1 MRHLLA
7 WTAALWGAL
16 AAWGE
21 TVQRRTALDT
31 PWKVLPI
38 YGGGFMQNVV
48 IAPSDPNVWY
58 TYVDVGGPYRSDDA
72 GKSWY
77 PLHANLT
84 IGQRDL
90 NAGMVRTLDVDPRDA
105 NAFVMAAG
113 DGPWRKGGVFV
124 SRDGGISFRQ
134 TLSARYHANGPRRMM
149 GLVLA
154 RNPAYPDELV
164 AGSESDG
171 LFLSRD
177 NGETWKN
184 VGLTN
189 HWFSDVRYDATV
201 TNRVWA
207 CAPWSLKHDYDAQ
220 ESYRIRLGGRRTRE
234 RGFYRSDDGG
244 ETWTRVSAES
254 PYEVRQIRGADRLVG
269 VYGVFAQVDAAPGAK
284 PLLAAA
290 SDDGGATWRKVSDAA
305 PDEIAQV
312 VGSSALVGI
321 FNRRHVRQSADGGV
335 TWTDFGEGLPPPA
348 PDGLGYPRKGVR
360 LALGAGRGF
369 WVLGDSTGVFYRRG
383 LSDAAWTALPL
394 PHCALGAPQ
403 KETFL
408 ARHCGKDVNMPALG
422 SVTVD
427 PADDRHWFATDWF
440 DLWESTDAGT
450 NWTSRVDG
458 LMQVCSFTVEVDPFD
473 RETIAYGLA
482 DLGSFV
488 SNDGGRSFRSQL
500 PCYWASVAFSSVTPG
515 LVMGCGGK
523 ATREINVST
532 DHGRTWRRASAQGLP
547 AWSWGKVAPHGV
559 NTVAVR
565 PDRDAFWICVGGP
578 VAPGKGGPYVSTD
591 RGETWTWAGEGLPTD
606 EREFVYGR
614 TEWQRRTL
622 AELVFSSDGSAVT
635 ASSFGKGDYWRLAPG
650 ARVWTKTNGRRDG
663 FARHSLVADPFTP
676 GRYVSGGR
684 RPIESRDGGAT
695 WHPLAGLSE
704 RADFVCFDRFTPG
717 LVVAACERDLKVS
730 TDGGQSFRT
739 FERGYPLP
747 TGKSRQIQVFDRKI
761 YFLTGGSGVFVKEIR
776 EK

>member
-1 MRHLLA
+1 MRQKRKAMRQVFGFGTATALLLA
-7 WTAALWGAL
+7 AQPSAGACPQSDAGGL
-16 AAWGE
+16 SPRSGGLSPRSDAGW
-21 TVQRRTALDT
+21 Q
-31 PWKVLPI
+31 VLPI
-38 YGGGFMQNVV
+38 CGGGYVQGVEFC
-48 IAPSDPNVWY
+48 ASDANRLY
-58 TYVDVGGPYRSDDA
+58 AYVDVGGPYRSDDR
-72 GKSWY
+72 GRHWR
-77 PLHANLT
+77 PLHGNLPL
-84 IGQRDL
+84 GLRDREIDL
-90 NAGMVRTLDVDPRDA
+90 VRGLSVDPRDA
-105 NAFVMAAG
+105 DRVVIVGGGGGGAS
-113 DGPWRKGGVFV
+113 KGGVAVTHDGGKTWRTTLAACFYGNGRRRMLGRALDRDPFDPDGLVAGEDWDGIFV
-124 SRDGGISFRQ
+124 SRDGG
-134 TLSARYHANGPRRMM
+134 
-149 GLVLA
+149 
-154 RNPAYPDELV
+154 
-164 AGSESDG
+164 
-171 LFLSRD
+171 
-177 NGETWKN
+177 ETWRKT
-184 VGLTN
+184 GPEG
-189 HWFSDVRYDATV
+189 HWFTDVRYDRTV
-201 TNRVWA
+201 RGRLYA
-207 CAPWSLKHDYDAQ
+207 SAPPVEPKLLNNWQFTDEMRQTPRQTGL
-220 ESYRIRLGGRRTRE
+220 YR
-234 RGFYRSDDGG
+234 
-244 ETWTRVSAES
+244 
-254 PYEVRQIRGADRLVG
+254 
-269 VYGVFAQVDAAPGAK
+269 
-284 PLLAAA
+284 

-321 FNRRHVRQSADGGV
+321 FNRRHVRQSTDGGA
-335 TWTDFGEGLPPPA
+335 TWTAFDAGLPPPA
-348 PDGLGYPRKGVR
+348 PDGLGYPKRGVR
-360 LALGAGRGF
+360 LALGAGRDF
-369 WVLGDSTGVFYRRG
+369 WVLGDSTGVFHRRG
-383 LSDAAWTALPL
+383 LSDAAWSTLPL
-394 PHCALGAPQ
+394 PRCALGAPQ

-440 DLWESTDAGT
+440 DLWESVDAGT

-458 LMQVCSFTVEVDPFD
+458 MMQVCSFTVEVDPFD

-488 SNDGGRSFRSQL
+488 SSDGGRTFRSQL
-500 PCYWASVAFSSVTPG
+500 PCYWASVAFSTVTPG

-532 DHGRTWRRASAQGLP
+532 DHGRTWRNASARGLP
-547 AWSWGKVAPHGV
+547 AWTWGKVAPYGV

-565 PDRDAFWICVGGP
+565 PDRDEFWICVGGP

-591 RGETWTWAGEGLPTD
+591 CGETWTWAGEGLPTD
-606 EREFVYGR
+606 ERAFVYGR

-684 RPIESRDGGAT
+684 RPIESLDGGAT

-717 LVVAACERDLKVS
+717 LVVAACERELKVS